1 MEYKNTAKDQEIDLS
16 YLYKSIKNF
25 FENIIYGIFNFFS
38 FFMKNKIPTI
48 LILIIGVGLSILMYK
63 NDKKAYKNIVVVST
77 NFGSTEYA
85 YNKINNFSKA
95 EQNAFP
101 GLVHISSIE
110 IEPVIDIY
118 SFLSDEKDNIEMAKY
133 MSENTIEVSKF
144 KEKNNVEKLYRYH
157 KIKYTTDIY
166 DEGSNIYTDLI
177 GYLNKDTYLTEAQE
191 IGIQNTK
198 TKLTELEKSIES
210 INAIFDNLGVNRTD
224 GKGDIKIDMYSQIN
238 ELMLTKNSL
247 IKQINKTRIQLLE
260 EEKIIYAV
268 NSNQNLYNKSILKP
282 ILMVVGLLF
291 MFFLISQIVKK
302 YKKFKQRGSQ
312 VI

>member
-1 MEYKNTAKDQEIDLS
+1 MEHKTTAKDQEIDLS

-48 LILIIGVGLSILMYK
+48 LLLIIGGGLSILMYK
-63 NDKKAYKNIVVVST
+63 NDKKAYKSIVVIST
-77 NFGSTEYA
+77 NFGSTEYV
-85 YNKINNFSKA
+85 YNKINNFNKA

-118 SFLSDEKDNIEMAKY
+118 SFLSDGKENIEMAKY

-166 DEGSNIYTDLI
+166 DEGSKIYTDLI
-177 GYLNKDTYLTEAQE
+177 DFLNKDTYLKQAQE

-198 TKLTELEKSIES
+198 TKLAELEKSVES

-247 IKQINKTRIQLLE
+247 MKQINKTRIQLLE
-260 EEKIIYAV
+260 EEKIIYDV
-268 NSNQNLYNKSILKP
+268 NSNQNLYNKSIIKP
-282 ILMVVGLLF
+282 ILMIVGLLF
-291 MFFLISQIVKK
+291 MFFLMSQIIKK
-302 YKKFKQRGSQ
+302 YRKFKQRENQ